1 MFARVRDGVCMCVF
15 LCMFVCV
22 LMCMCVCPYMSCVHV
37 CVQVCA
43 FFHEVFPQFSEL
55 EQGGWELKEHT
66 AGGWVGGWA
75 VGWVGVRK
83 IKRNGS

>member
-1 MFARVRDGVCMCVF
+1 VCLCVY
-15 LCMFVCV
+15 VCV
-22 LMCMCVCPYMSCVHV
+22 CAHVCACVCVCVCVRVCPCMSCVHV

-66 AGGWVGGWA
+66 SGGRVGGWVGG
-75 VGWVGVRK
+75 RK
-83 IKRNGS
+83 KKRNGS